1 MDSGHDR
8 ITDRDLKEGVSVA
21 YNELIKSFERVR
33 AYLREFYL
41 YGFKSRTQYEAK
53 SARSYDDERR
63 RVESWL
69 GSYMRFAQSA
79 EGKNVFLS
87 VDSRRTRHNP
97 FYQAWKAKSFTDGD
111 ITLHFAIFDV
121 LNTPEV
127 RRTLPELV
135 AEIDARLEHG
145 LTFDESTLRKKL
157 KEYADEGI
165 IQIEK
170 EGRRT
175 FYRRSPDED
184 ISGFADALDFFS
196 EAAPCGVIGS
206 FLQDKLPEHENFFAF
221 KHHYITGAMDS
232 EVIVALFE
240 AIRAHRYIT
249 VENISRRTGK
259 AKTVRLVPLR
269 IYISA
274 QNGRQNLLAYHV
286 RANCLASYRLDYLSN
301 VRPEDEICENFDEL
315 REDLNDAEAHMW
327 GVNCR
332 RRDRR
337 TERVEFEIYV
347 GEDEEH
353 IPRRLEREKRCGHVE
368 KLDEHHY
375 RYVADVFDTTE
386 MLPWIR
392 TFICRIT
399 RLHFSDRSVEN
410 GFKEDIEVMYR
421 LYGLE
426 GGDADAVQ

>member
-1 MDSGHDR
+1 M
-8 ITDRDLKEGVSVA
+8 
-21 YNELIKSFERVR
+21 
-33 AYLREFYL
+33 
-41 YGFKSRTQYEAK
+41 
-53 SARSYDDERR
+53 
-63 RVESWL
+63 
-69 GSYMRFAQSA
+69 
-79 EGKNVFLS
+79 
-87 VDSRRTRHNP
+87 
-97 FYQAWKAKSFTDGD
+97 
-111 ITLHFAIFDV
+111 
-121 LNTPEV
+121 
-127 RRTLPELV
+127 
-135 AEIDARLEHG
+135 
-145 LTFDESTLRKKL
+145 
-157 KEYADEGI
+157 
-165 IQIEK
+165 
-170 EGRRT
+170 
-175 FYRRSPDED
+175 
-184 ISGFADALDFFS
+184 
-196 EAAPCGVIGS
+196 
-206 FLQDKLPEHENFFAF
+206 
-221 KHHYITGAMDS
+221 
-232 EVIVALFE
+232 ALFE

-249 VENISRRTGK
+249 AENISRRTGK

-399 RLHFSDRSVEN
+399 RLHFSDRSFEN